1 MSSDVLAVNIS
12 VYNKLFLTENFII
25 KDSQY
30 KSKFTIICIYTLLF
44 VDLSFLF
51 IGCLITSFFGWGVSV
66 AYYITALYC
75 TKISVDI
82 QLSLI
87 FGPTPLTNLGQPLH
101 NLKILPELWSVEFG
115 YFCVFAKFNFAVL
128 KFISFIVTIFCNF

>member
-12 VYNKLFLTENFII
+12 VDNKLFLTENFII

-30 KSKFTIICIYTLLF
+30 ESKFTIICIYTLLF

-66 AYYITALYC
+66 AYYITSLYC

-87 FGPTPLTNLGQPLH
+87 FGPTPLTNLGQP
-101 NLKILPELWSVEFG
+101 PS
-115 YFCVFAKFNFAVL
+115 
-128 KFISFIVTIFCNF
+128 